1 MILPI
6 TGVDVTEVAN
16 SEGVPT
22 AMGLAAPAFFGGNLS
37 TIRPEEEDALKH
49 RVVPLSSS
57 KPTKKPREQQDL
69 YDARVARWSE
79 EKRQAEVIARKGRVT
94 FDSAK
99 EELVNQWKKTGR
111 STDLYRDGKPTELKN
126 RIDRLRTMLP

>member
-1 MILPI
+1 
-6 TGVDVTEVAN
+6 
-16 SEGVPT
+16 
-22 AMGLAAPAFFGGNLS
+22 
-37 TIRPEEEDALKH
+37 
-49 RVVPLSSS
+49 
-57 KPTKKPREQQDL
+57 
-69 YDARVARWSE
+69 
-79 EKRQAEVIARKGRVT
+79 VT